1 MSGMF
6 WEEVIVLI
14 VVVVS
19 VPALVYALQKLTGR
33 RFNHKLVILLLYV
46 VIFSIYLEINE
57 RRIKHQPGED
67 VWLPQILVRT
77 LSSWVNGEQKK

>member
-1 MSGMF
+1 M
-6 WEEVIVLI
+6 I

-77 LSSWVNGEQKK
+77 LSSWVNGEQKNN

>member
-1 MSGMF
+1 MSWMF
-6 WEEVIVLI
+6 WEEAVVLAVVIL
-14 VVVVS
+14 S

-57 RRIKHQPGED
+57 RRIKNQPGED
-67 VWLPQILVRT
+67 VWLPRVLTRT
-77 LSSWVNGEQKK
+77 LR